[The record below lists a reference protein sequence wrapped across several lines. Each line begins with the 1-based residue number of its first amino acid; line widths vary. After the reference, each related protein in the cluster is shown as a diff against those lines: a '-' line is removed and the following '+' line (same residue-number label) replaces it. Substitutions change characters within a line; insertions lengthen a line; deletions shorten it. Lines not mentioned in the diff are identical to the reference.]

1 MKKLSEVKLPQEFVN
16 KITEN
21 VNYTPGSTLPP
32 GCYYQKVKN
41 S

>member
-21 VNYTPGSTLPP
+21 VNYTSGNTLPP
-32 GCYYQKVKN
+32 ECYYY
-41 S
+41 